1 LKSYYVRADADEKL
15 HQRMTVRNLSYFHV
29 DVIFHL
35 RKNKSENVVEYG
47 SRRRST

>member
-15 HQRMTVRNLSYFHV
+15 QRVTVRNLSYFHV